1 MRELNNKLIAEFM
14 GMTYGDPNDNSVM
27 IQMTPQG
34 NEVVPIE
41 SMEYYTSWTWLMPV
55 VMKISRKIDKPLDEV
70 VSLLTEVGSDNIWD
84 VKSLH
89 NAVVEFIKWYKASKM
104 TDNRLIA
111 EFMDLEMEVSN
122 KGITEYYHREFDS
135 GEWYEAEFL
144 PYDEWN
150 WLMPVVE
157 KIELLGYTFEKN
169 FQPIDKDWQC
179 LIVKGNDILYQEF
192 NTDSLIACHYVV
204 IEFIKWYNNKNK

>member
-1 MRELNNKLIAEFM
+1 LYYLKKVSKMRDSNNKLIAEFM
-14 GMTYGDPNDNSVM
+14 GG
-27 IQMTPQG
+27 IQSSSNIIRLPQTIG
-34 NEVVPIE
+34 ESSIFCVKGSEGLPSGTFKVERINEL
-41 SMEYYTSWTWLMPV
+41 EYDTSW
-55 VMKISRKIDKPLDEV
+55 D
-70 VSLLTEVGSDNIWD
+70 
-84 VKSLH
+84 
-89 NAVVEFIKWYKASKM
+89 
-104 TDNRLIA
+104 
-111 EFMDLEMEVSN
+111 
-122 KGITEYYHREFDS
+122 
-135 GEWYEAEFL
+135 
-144 PYDEWN
+144 